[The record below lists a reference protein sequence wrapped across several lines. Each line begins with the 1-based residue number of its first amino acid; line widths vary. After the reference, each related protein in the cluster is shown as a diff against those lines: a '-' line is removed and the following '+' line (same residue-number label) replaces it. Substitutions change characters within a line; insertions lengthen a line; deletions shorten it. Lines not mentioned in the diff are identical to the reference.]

1 MKKIASINSTLFFLH
16 NKEPFDTFI
25 WLGKN
30 FIQLAVC
37 YKEHA
42 KIEVLESYKT
52 ERGNVTRTDAL
63 DIFNTRIVKDASTVY
78 VGLESRKNTLIPDA
92 LFQREMADNY
102 LKELFTLEKE
112 EVVSAQKI
120 KPLACQSI
128 YTIKKGTQKLLED
141 KIKNTVVFHA
151 PSTLLIA
158 YQQMIPPNKKLTS
171 FVRLQDNEIL
181 ISLFKDKKLQLHQTY
196 DIHNLDDANYY
207 YLNALDQLGLER
219 KKMTLSIFGNHEQIE
234 DFKITME
241 ANLGLVKLIN
251 RLPTLQYTDEMFS
264 HPAHH
269 FFNLF
274 SLVLCA

>member
-1 MKKIASINSTLFFLH
+1 MKKIASINSTLFFLQ
-16 NKEPFDTFI
+16 NKELFDTFI

-63 DIFNTRIVKDASTVY
+63 DVFNKRIVKDATTVY
-78 VGLESRKNTLIPDA
+78 VGLESRKNTLIPDS
-92 LFQREMADNY
+92 LFQKEMAANY
-102 LKELFTLEKE
+102 LKELFNLEKE
-112 EVVSAQKI
+112 EVVSTQKI
-120 KPLACQSI
+120 KPLDCQSI
-128 YTIKKGTQKLLED
+128 YTIKEGTQKLLED
-141 KIKNTVVFHA
+141 KIKKAVVFHA

-181 ISLFKDKKLQLHQTY
+181 ISLFKDKKLQLHQAY
-196 DIHNLDDANYY
+196 DIQNLEDANYY
-207 YLNALDQLGLER
+207 YLNAVDQLGLKR
-219 KKMTLSIFGNHEQIE
+219 KKMTLSVFGNHEQIE